1 MKKCLVV
8 TVLAVGAL
16 GALTACDP
24 KAADGTTHTV
34 VLSVSGPM
42 RGDVQYISDGAL
54 HRLNNISLPWAKQL
68 ETKGEKGI
76 TVTADATA
84 TKDVIINCVITVDG
98 VKKKVKA
105 SIPPSTG
112 VTCTWDGVS

>member
-1 MKKCLVV
+1 MKKFLFIVPA
-8 TVLAVGAL
+8 VLAM

-54 HRLNNISLPWAKQL
+54 HRLNNTSLPWTKQL
-68 ETKGEKGI
+68 ETKGEKGV
-76 TVTADATA
+76 TVTAEATA
-84 TKDVIINCVITVDG
+84 TKDVVINCVITVDG

-105 SIPPSTG
+105 SIPPSTS